1 MCTLPLKVVSVA
13 QSSKVSSWL
22 LPSGGSVEYLAVSN
36 TIGNLRMGERC
47 SVTNALSTDST
58 GRW

>member
-22 LPSGGSVEYLAVSN
+22 LPSGGSVEYLAVSKE
-36 TIGNLRMGERC
+36 IYELEGDA
-47 SVTNALSTDST
+47 V
-58 GRW
+58 